1 MVGVSIT
8 RNIDINKPLAE
19 EWIITSKLPTLT
31 YVSNGCMRVSWVLA
45 AVLSGFRSQMAAM
58 RAAPSPL
65 GDWGGIEVEEI
76 EVLHPPGDGCGVY
89 EEVHERDIGFPE
101 KGN

>member
-1 MVGVSIT
+1 
-8 RNIDINKPLAE
+8 
-19 EWIITSKLPTLT
+19 
-31 YVSNGCMRVSWVLA
+31 
-45 AVLSGFRSQMAAM
+45 MAAM